1 MPPEVRNQI
10 YQYVID
16 TNPSDYFLHDND
28 EHKRWDCLEFS
39 RTCHQIFAETASRY
53 HAMKLQ
59 PVSDMRHWLLYS
71 TNYIP
76 NFILFTPSQTSAISQ
91 VTSHW
96 GIVSHKHRSWDRLKR
111 LAGLK
116 KLI

>member
-1 MPPEVRNQI
+1 
-10 YQYVID
+10 
-16 TNPSDYFLHDND
+16 
-28 EHKRWDCLEFS
+28 
-39 RTCHQIFAETASRY
+39 
-53 HAMKLQ
+53 MKLQ

-96 GIVSHKHRSWDRLKR
+96 GIVSHKHRPWDRLKR

-116 KLI
+116 KLILEDGPGKMTRKVWTETK